1 MVFRREC
8 LFEGTKIGIE
18 SIFYIKDGKQINIPG
33 KVENLR
39 RLGRE
44 KRLFCPCDNN
54 CGANLLV
61 VAGERMLK
69 EQHFRLHPDSVDNKN
84 CSYKAETA
92 ESIKNKMVIMGWLQ
106 EQFGGEEIDT
116 RVPISFVGDTGR
128 KFELSFL
135 CKAKNTALV
144 YLHNSN
150 YLNDDKLSCLETNKK
165 NLNIIYILDSSNMN
179 STGQY
184 PEYLMKI
191 QERQGYCLFLSYE
204 KGTDIPL
211 LTALFYFKDLDD
223 RWRYHTLHWGR
234 LYDFYFQGT
243 SMYYKD
249 DDLFCLLLAKKEEIE
264 EWLYNESERRKKP
277 KNIALE
283 SKRERENRERQL
295 YEESKRLEEI
305 KSKQEKKRAVQ
316 DAGNKEIEE
325 KEDKIL
331 DVQMRP
337 YMGINLMYNK
347 DGRRVYKCR
356 ECSLIG
362 TSDRF
367 SVCGGKG
374 MENTGL
380 CDECAHRG
388 RQR

>member
-223 RWRYHTLHWGR
+223 RWRHPKLCCGH
-234 LYDFYFQGT
+234 LYDFYFLGT
-243 SMYYKD
+243 SIFYKGN
-249 DDLFCLLLAKKEEIE
+249 DLSSLLLTKKRDIGLWLEGRKKEAKKQ
-264 EWLYNESERRKKP
+264 
-277 KNIALE
+277 ALE
-283 SKRERENRERQL
+283 RQRERENRERQS
-295 YEESKRLEEI
+295 YEEIKRLEQL
-305 KSKQEKKRAVQ
+305 KSQQEKKQAVQ
-316 DAGNKEIEE
+316 DSINKKTEE

-331 DVQMRP
+331 EVKMRP
-337 YMGINLMYNK
+337 YMGLNLMYNK

-356 ECSLIG
+356 ECSFIG
-362 TSDRF
+362 TSDHF

-374 MENTGL
+374 KENTGL